1 MLAAAATARTMLR
14 VPPLTRSLAATN
26 ARRTTHPAKAPVEQ
40 QSVGEDMQETQV
52 KNATVPVLMAGG
64 AVFVG

>member
-1 MLAAAATARTMLR
+1 MLASTAARTMLR
-14 VPPLTRSLAATN
+14 VPLTRSLVATN